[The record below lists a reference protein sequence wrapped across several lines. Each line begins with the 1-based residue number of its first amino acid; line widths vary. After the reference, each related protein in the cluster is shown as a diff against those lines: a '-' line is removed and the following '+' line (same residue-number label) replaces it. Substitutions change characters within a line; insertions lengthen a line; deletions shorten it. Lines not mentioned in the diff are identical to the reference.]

1 MRFFAL
7 VQSFLFLVS
16 SFSVTDSNFKMRV
29 DRAAVNIAS
38 EKELKFN
45 SLPADALAVT
55 NAEKQRCLD
64 WYKKNVLFTGGEGA
78 PAYDFTVDGKSFKKN
93 IKDWSFE
100 KGETVRANGDGRA
113 TTVTLTHKKSGL
125 RARVQGVIY
134 EKRATCEWTVY
145 IENTADKNSPVIKNF
160 YAADCSVDTGI
171 SDLYVSKGSDPA
183 ADDFQMQ
190 HTFVNFIPMRFTANG
205 GRTASFLPYFN
216 INGRTNGAVLA
227 LGWTGQWYASLTQK
241 LSCVS
246 IKAKQEE
253 FSAYLLPGE
262 EVRSPL
268 VSLTFYD
275 GSNPLKGFNTF
286 RDWQKD
292 VTVIQNENTLLSGFV
307 IANEFSTLTCDQMIE
322 KVNSIDESVMQGID
336 YFWMDAGWYKYNE
349 GWYDGVGNW
358 IPDANRFPDGLKP
371 LSDAMA
377 AKGKKFLLWYEP
389 ERVRENTVLY
399 NKGLENKGWTVQLG
413 DNIMWN
419 MADDDACSFLSSYI
433 LASLKENGVSMYRQ
447 DFNFTPLEYWKKS
460 DKEYFGGRTGITE
473 NHYVTNLY
481 RYLDYLLDG
490 IDGLVIDNCA
500 SGGKRLDIEMMRRS
514 VPLWRSDYNCG
525 NADGTVKP
533 DVLEATQSM
542 TYGLSFWI
550 PYSGTNRYFHSQ
562 YASRTAILTHQSA
575 YDPPA
580 EEFTKYSKVSEYM
593 QGRYYPLTDGKTDL
607 DRFLAM
613 QFDLGDGSEGAAVI
627 YKREN
632 VKAGEYRLVLN
643 GFDPDKNYSIYSID
657 SPGEIITLRGNEI
670 MSAGVDIKVS
680 ETPGAYIIFY
690 TAQ

>member
-1 MRFFAL
+1 MRIFAL
-7 VQSFLFLVS
+7 LQSILFIVS
-16 SFSVTDSNFKMRV
+16 SFSVTDSNFKMWV
-29 DRAAVNIAS
+29 DRAAVDITS

-45 SLPADALAVT
+45 PVSASELIVSES
-55 NAEKQRCLD
+55 EKSRCRE
-64 WYKKNVLFTGGEGA
+64 WFEKNVLFTGGEGS
-78 PAYDFTVDGKSFKKN
+78 PAYDFKIDGKSFKKN
-93 IKDWSFE
+93 VNDWSFE
-100 KGETVRANGDGRA
+100 KGEPERSKSGE
-113 TTVTLTHKKSGL
+113 TTVITLTHKKSGL
-125 RARVQGVIY
+125 KVRVRGTIY
-134 EKRATCEWTVY
+134 ENRATCEWTVY
-145 IENTADKNSPVIKNF
+145 IKNTAQSNSPVIKDF
-160 YAADCSVDTGI
+160 YAADCGVETGI

-183 ADDFQMQ
+183 ADDFQMK

-205 GRTASFLPYFN
+205 GRTESFLPYFN
-216 INGRTNGAVLA
+216 ISGKTNGAVLA
-227 LGWTGQWYASLTQK
+227 LGWTGQWYASLAQRFG
-241 LSCVS
+241 SVA

-253 FSAYLLPGE
+253 FNAYLLPGE

-275 GSNPLKGFNTF
+275 GNNPLKGFNTF

-292 VTVIQNENTLLSGFV
+292 ITVIQGENTSLNGFV

-322 KVNSIDESVMQGID
+322 KVNSIDESVMNGID

-358 IPDANRFPDGLKP
+358 IPDENRFPNTIKP

-399 NKGLENKGWTVQLG
+399 NKGVENKGWTVQID

-419 MADDDACSFLSSYI
+419 MANDGACDYLCEYI
-433 LASLKENGVSMYRQ
+433 LNSMKTNGVSMYRQ
-447 DFNFTPLEYWKKS
+447 DFNFTPLAYWEKS
-460 DKEYFGGRTGITE
+460 DKEFFGGRTGITE

-481 RYLDYLLDG
+481 RYLDFLLEG

-525 NADGTVKP
+525 NEDGTIKD

-550 PYSGTNRYFHSQ
+550 PYSGTNRYFHSE
-562 YASRTAILTHQSA
+562 YASRSAILTHQST

-593 QGRYYPLTDGKTDL
+593 TGRYFPLTDGGTDL
-607 DRFLAM
+607 SAFHAM
-613 QFDLGDGSEGAAVI
+613 QFDCGNASEGAAVI
-627 YKREN
+627 YKRE
-632 VKAGEYRLVLN
+632 KAEVGEYRLVLN
-643 GFDPDKNYSIYSID
+643 GLDPEALYSVYSVDFPDNVTEIKGSRLMQNGITIPADK
-657 SPGEIITLRGNEI
+657 
-670 MSAGVDIKVS
+670 
-680 ETPGAYIIFY
+680 TPGAYIFFY
-690 TAQ
+690 AVK